1 MEVPRERKR
10 VRDPDAWIN
19 ELGPGG
25 LDHGLELRASAW
37 SRFGDFR
44 AFEAEV
50 LPAGSAQLAIVPP
63 FLRLSAELVAS
74 LLATERLHQF
84 GLVDCWLAVL
94 LACTCGQH
102 LTISQ
107 APLVS

>member
-25 LDHGLELRASAW
+25 LDHGLELRASAR

-50 LPAGSAQLAIVPP
+50 LPAGSAQLPMLPP
-63 FLRLSAELVAS
+63 FRV
-74 LLATERLHQF
+74 RNKQ
-84 GLVDCWLAVL
+84 WLA
-94 LACTCGQH
+94 APAGA
-102 LTISQ
+102 ISYELPKES
-107 APLVS
+107 APVRERFMAVVVVGWV

>member
-10 VRDPDAWIN
+10 VRDPDAWIK

-25 LDHGLELRASAW
+25 LDHGLEPRASAR

-50 LPAGSAQLAIVPP
+50 LPAGSAQPRIVPP
-63 FLRLSAELVAS
+63 FRVRNKQRACCPRGAISYELTEESAPVRGGRFMA
-74 LLATERLHQF
+74 
-84 GLVDCWLAVL
+84 AVVV
-94 LACTCGQH
+94 GW
-102 LTISQ
+102 
-107 APLVS
+107 V

>member
-10 VRDPDAWIN
+10 VRDPDAWID

-25 LDHGLELRASAW
+25 LDHGLKLRASAG

-50 LPAGSAQLAIVPP
+50 LPAGSAQPP
-63 FLRLSAELVAS
+63 MLSLSRFVTGS
-74 LLATERLHQF
+74 PDMF
-84 GLVDCWLAVL
+84 
-94 LACTCGQH
+94 
-102 LTISQ
+102 
-107 APLVS
+107 PLMRES